1 MLCHLWLFTVML
13 SAEPLG
19 LKVRFDLFGWIRE
32 NPKIVFFLLTA
43 NFSKYFQ
50 KPIVS
55 PRFFE
60 SRTLS
65 GSEEE
70 TEKKTNYYYSFR
82 LSLVIK
88 EKNEQASSYWSTKLL
103 MIITGCQRLTKTKRV
118 WLKNNESK
126 NTWLLC
132 PVIIALHLIKVV

>member
-1 MLCHLWLFTVML
+1 ML

-43 NFSKYFQ
+43 NFSKDFQ

-82 LSLVIK
+82 LSLV
-88 EKNEQASSYWSTKLL
+88 T
-103 MIITGCQRLTKTKRV
+103 CD
-118 WLKNNESK
+118 
-126 NTWLLC
+126 
-132 PVIIALHLIKVV
+132 